1 MKKVFYVVE
10 ILLMLGIITTISC
23 FAKFNLT
30 WLGVLSSVLIVVLAA
45 LNVLYMFNFRKNK
58 NPLSAIFIIAGI
70 LFSIIGNIFI
80 IKSPYVFFSLMCV
93 SQICMLLGLLLNSK
107 LSWWDV
113 SYALVVAVPM
123 LLLTNLSPL
132 FGFAGVFNRI
142 IVSLY
147 IMLTSSLLGVAIAHL
162 IKKQTAFNITFSIV
176 SFFNFIYSLGLI
188 ILKQSNVT
196 HKINSIVS
204 VVFYVLLF
212 LFALTVLFI
221 NKDLKIAKIN
231 TKRNVAYSVS
241 ICLVSLLIGYTIASN
256 FMAFN
261 FVSAKIYKEHFL
273 KMVENNLNIPIVEI
287 YTQDNEQPKNK
298 TDYVNC
304 SFEISN
310 CENEEYNFAVPMT
323 ENYEDEG
330 CVGIR
335 LRGNS
340 TMKARKQPYRI
351 KFDEKQSFFD
361 LKANKSWVLLADY
374 YDQSYIRN
382 YAAFT
387 LAKEFE
393 GMDIKEEQ
401 DFVPT
406 PHHVALIINNEF
418 KGLYVLCEQM
428 DEKKG
433 RANVDEDF
441 DVAVDKEFPF
451 LVEMDYFAY
460 QEGKTG
466 VDNFYVESVDNHVEI
481 KFPEAEER
489 GATATSDVVYDYIYE
504 YINAVFTTLKT
515 NEKVEVS
522 FRENPVGLTDLVDLK
537 SAADYYLINEIM
549 LNADSVAKSIYLHK
563 TKDGLMKFGPV
574 WDFDFS
580 TATTFEL
587 PYNKSYI
594 EDANK
599 IYIAKYS
606 AIFKYLIQNEDFYNL
621 VASRYNAKNSAII
634 NTYSHL
640 KDYKSV
646 ISPVAKI
653 DAKMWHGMTGEF
665 QFDMQ
670 YDYARLFLM
679 DRYNFLNTAF
689 AKPHAEFL
697 ALI

>member
-1 MKKVFYVVE
+1 MKKVFYIVE
-10 ILLMLGIITTISC
+10 ILLMLGAIAVISC
-23 FAKFNLT
+23 FAKFNLA
-30 WLGVLSSVLIVVLAA
+30 WLGIFASALILVVAG
-45 LNVLYMFNFRKNK
+45 LNILYMFNFRKNK
-58 NPLSAIFIIAGI
+58 NILSAIPIVAGI
-70 LFSIIGNIFI
+70 LLAIIGNIFI
-80 IKSPYVFFSLMCV
+80 IKNPNLFFSLLCLSEV
-93 SQICMLLGLLLNSK
+93 CLLLGLLFNSK
-107 LSWWDV
+107 LSWWDI
-113 SYALVVAVPM
+113 SYAMVVAVPM

-132 FGFAGVFNRI
+132 FGFATVFNRI
-142 IVSLY
+142 IISLF
-147 IMLTSSLLGVAIAHL
+147 IALASSLLGVSVAHL
-162 IKKQTAFNITFSIV
+162 IKKQNTFNISFSV
-176 SFFNFIYSLGLI
+176 VAFLNFIYSFGLM
-188 ILKQSNVT
+188 ILKNSNVT
-196 HKINSIVS
+196 HKINSIIS
-204 VVFYVLLF
+204 VVFYVVLL
-212 LFALTVLFI
+212 LFALTILFI
-221 NKDLKIAKIN
+221 YKDFKTEKIN
-231 TKRNVAYSVS
+231 TKRNVSYSVS
-241 ICLVSLLIGYTIASN
+241 IFLVSMLFAYAIASS

-261 FVSAKIYKEHFL
+261 FVSAKIYKEQFL
-273 KMVENNLNIPIVEI
+273 KMVGNNLNIPIVEI
-287 YTQDNEQPKNK
+287 YTQNNEQPKNK

-310 CENEEYNFAVPMT
+310 CENEEYNFSVPMT
-323 ENYEDEG
+323 ANYEDEG

-393 GMDIKEEQ
+393 GMDIAEER

-418 KGLYVLCEQM
+418 KGLYLLCEQM

-441 DVAVDKEFPF
+441 DITVDKEFPF
-451 LVEMDYFAY
+451 FVEMDLYAY
-460 QEGKTG
+460 NEGVTG

-481 KFPEAEER
+481 KFPEADER
-489 GATATSDVVYDYIYE
+489 GATASSDVVYDYIYE
-504 YINAVFTTLKT
+504 YINAVFTTMRT

-522 FRENPVGLTDLVDLK
+522 FRENPVGLTDFVDIN

-549 LNADSVAKSIYLHK
+549 MNIDSAYKSIYLHK
-563 TKDGLMKFGPV
+563 TKDGLMKFGPI

-580 TATTFEL
+580 LTTEL
-587 PYNKSYI
+587 VAPYEKSYI
-594 EDANK
+594 EGAEDLF
-599 IYIAKYS
+599 IAKNS
-606 AIFKYLIQNEDFYNL
+606 VVFKHLIQNEDFYNL
-621 VASRYNAKNSAII
+621 VASRYNAKNSAILR
-634 NTYSHL
+634 TYTNL
-640 KDYKSV
+640 KDYKNV

-679 DRYNFLNTAF
+679 DRYNFLNETF

-697 ALI
+697 ALL